1 MWIRTSEKELVNL
14 DNVTTIGEYKP
25 SHGTEILVAWTT
37 AASGF
42 VSLSHNPRAYSEIV
56 KYIAD
61 CLNDPESPMVIELPN
76 II

>member
-14 DNVTTIGEYKP
+14 NNVTTIGVYKP

-42 VSLSHNPRAYSEIV
+42 VSLSHNPRAYSEIIQ
-56 KYIAD
+56 YIVD
-61 CLNDPESPMVIELPN
+61 SLNDPESPMVIDLPKV
-76 II
+76 I